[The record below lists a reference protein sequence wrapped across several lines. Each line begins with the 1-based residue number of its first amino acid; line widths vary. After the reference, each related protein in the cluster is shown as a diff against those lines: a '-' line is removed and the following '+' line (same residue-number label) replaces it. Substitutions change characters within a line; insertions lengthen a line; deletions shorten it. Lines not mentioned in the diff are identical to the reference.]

1 MNGHWRD
8 GIEQMVQAGVADGT
22 FRDDIAPR
30 DLIPMLMSIFS
41 GAAAFGADQI
51 DAIERNTEMWI
62 LSGKAKKRLKKPTG
76 AKK

>member
-1 MNGHWRD
+1 
-8 GIEQMVQAGVADGT
+8 
-22 FRDDIAPR
+22 
-30 DLIPMLMSIFS
+30 MLMSIFS

-76 AKK
+76 AKR